1 MNDDVPI
8 ARRIVEIV
16 FPVVRIFCCY
26 WNFEITRSEI
36 YISIYRYE
44 NIYEKRGI
52 LPPEALPLEI
62 LFIPPIST
70 RQVRAFHS
78 INQIRR
84 SLISIFPISLLSVS
98 IRPTSNLRFQAR
110 FISKSTKRN
119 KHRKRFNPSGNPSPG
134 RSATAIRDFYEKP
147 RSLVFEAPGDEERNL
162 RPPSPRVY

>member
-1 MNDDVPI
+1 MCVC
-8 ARRIVEIV
+8 VK
-16 FPVVRIFCCY
+16 
-26 WNFEITRSEI
+26 SEG
-36 YISIYRYE
+36 SSF
-44 NIYEKRGI
+44 
-52 LPPEALPLEI
+52 PEASPLKI

-119 KHRKRFNPSGNPSPG
+119 KHRKRFNPGGEPSPA
-134 RSATAIRDFYEKP
+134 RSAAAIRDFYEKP
-147 RSLVFEAPGDEERNL
+147 RSLVFEALPATKKETTN
-162 RPPSPRVY
+162 PSTPLAPLY